1 MKYLTL
7 INGIIYI
14 YFILWLLHA
23 HITYSFF
30 SLNLIDDLSRD
41 YYREFTE
48 EMKVGFDK
56 DHLKLIDTLN
66 VQQRAAF
73 DEILDH
79 VLNKRSCVFFVDGPG
94 GTGKTSL

>member
-48 EMKVGFDK
+48 EMR
-56 DHLKLIDTLN
+56 L
-66 VQQRAAF
+66 
-73 DEILDH
+73 
-79 VLNKRSCVFFVDGPG
+79 VLTKII
-94 GTGKTSL
+94 